1 MSNVQM
7 SNCHSGLVL
16 DIGHLEY
23 ARRAKILS
31 MSSMIQPV
39 RGTLDY
45 YPEEMALR
53 TWLNSKMREVCES
66 FGYSEYEGPML
77 ERFELYAAKS
87 GAELVEKQS
96 YVFEDRGGERITLR
110 PELTPT
116 LARMVAARQRQ
127 LTFPLRWWSFGPFW
141 RYEKPQK
148 GRSREFFQWNI
159 DLIGDDSPEA
169 DAEIATIAATF
180 LNNVGLR
187 SNETQILVNNR
198 QLMQGE
204 LEALGIKSSLRL
216 DVFSLIDRR
225 DKLSAED
232 WRKRGKELGLDETQL
247 MGVEALIENQDLWK
261 QSSVLQRFF
270 KAIEVSGVQD
280 YVRFAPHII
289 RGLDYYTGTVFE
301 AWDTAGEFRAVFG
314 GGRYDDLVNAVG
326 GDPVPAVG
334 LAIGNVVISLMLQAF
349 GHLPELGSGATI
361 YVTTFDQDHLLES
374 LSLAAELRRAGLQV
388 TSHLNAADK
397 LQKQF
402 KQADRLGARLVLVLG
417 PDELKKG
424 EVSVKDLRSG
434 DQQTTERAQLSQHL
448 KSLLNS

>member
-1 MSNVQM
+1 
-7 SNCHSGLVL
+7 
-16 DIGHLEY
+16 
-23 ARRAKILS
+23 
-31 MSSMIQPV
+31 MSSLVQPV

-53 TWLNSKMREVCES
+53 TWLNARMREVCES

-77 ERFELYAAKS
+77 ERFDLYAAKS

-159 DLIGDDSPEA
+159 DLIGEDSPEA
-169 DAEIATIAATF
+169 DAEIAAIAATF
-180 LNNVGLR
+180 LKNAGLR

-198 QLMQGE
+198 QLMQEE
-204 LEALGIKSSLRL
+204 LEALGIKEHLRMS
-216 DVFSLIDRR
+216 VFNLIDRR
-225 DKLSAED
+225 DKLSVGE
-232 WRKRGKELGLDETQL
+232 WKKRGQEIGLDETQV
-247 MGVEALIENQDLWK
+247 MGVESLMGNKELWK
-261 QSSVLQRFF
+261 KSPGMQRFF
-270 KAIEVSGVQD
+270 KAIDVLGVQD
-280 YVRFAPHII
+280 YIRFAPWII

-301 AWDTAGEFRAVFG
+301 AWDTAGEFRAIFG
-314 GGRYDDLVNAVG
+314 GGRYDNLVNAVG

-349 GHLPELGSGATI
+349 GHLPDLQSGSPIFITA
-361 YVTTFDQDHLLES
+361 FDQDLLLES
-374 LSLAAELRRAGLQV
+374 LSLAAELRREGLKV
-388 TSHLNAADK
+388 TSQLTADK

-402 KQADRLGARLVLVLG
+402 KHADRIGAKLVLVLG
-417 PDELKKG
+417 PDEVKG
-424 EVSVKDLRSG
+424 KTVSVKDLRTG
-434 DQQTTERAQLSQHL
+434 DQRSIPRTHL
-448 KSLLNS
+448 IHQINLLLK

>member
-1 MSNVQM
+1 MVS
-7 SNCHSGLVL
+7 L
-16 DIGHLEY
+16 
-23 ARRAKILS
+23 
-31 MSSMIQPV
+31 IQPV

-53 TWLNSKMREVCES
+53 NWLYARMREVCES

-77 ERFELYAAKS
+77 ERFDLYAAKS

-159 DLIGDDSPEA
+159 DMIGDDSPEA
-169 DAEIATIAATF
+169 DAEVAAIAATF
-180 LNNVGLR
+180 LKNVGLR

-198 QLMQGE
+198 QLMQAE
-204 LEALGIKSSLRL
+204 LESLGIQKAVRSE
-216 DVFSLIDRR
+216 VFNLIDRR
-225 DKLSAED
+225 DKLSAEA
-232 WRKRGKELGLDETQL
+232 WKERGKELGLDETQL
-247 MGVEALIENQDLWK
+247 IGIETLIQDQDLWK
-261 QSSVLQRFF
+261 KSPTLQRFF
-270 KAIEVSGVQD
+270 KAIDVYGVED

-301 AWDTAGEFRAVFG
+301 AWDTAGEFRAIFG
-314 GGRYDDLVNAVG
+314 GGRYDNLVNAVG

-334 LAIGNVVISLMLQAF
+334 FAIGNVVISLMLQAF
-349 GHLPELGSGATI
+349 GHLPDLKSGAPI
-361 YVTTFDQDHLLES
+361 YVTSFDPEHLLDS

-388 TSHLNAADK
+388 TSDLKADK

-402 KQADRLGARLVLVLG
+402 KQADRIGARLVLVLG
-417 PDELKKG
+417 PDEIKKQ
-424 EVSVKDLRSG
+424 EVSVKDLQSGEQKSYPRSG
-434 DQQTTERAQLSQHL
+434 LAQQLLDSL
-448 KSLLNS
+448 KS

>member
-1 MSNVQM
+1 MPS
-7 SNCHSGLVL
+7 L
-16 DIGHLEY
+16 
-23 ARRAKILS
+23 
-31 MSSMIQPV
+31 IQPV

-45 YPEEMALR
+45 YPEEMTLR
-53 TWLNSKMREVCES
+53 NWLYARMREVCES

-77 ERFELYAAKS
+77 ERFDLYAAKS

-159 DLIGDDSPEA
+159 DLIGDNSPEA
-169 DAEIATIAATF
+169 DAEIAAIAATF
-180 LNNVGLR
+180 LKNVGLR

-198 QLMQGE
+198 QLMQSE
-204 LEALGIKSSLRL
+204 LEALGVKKEARTN
-216 DVFSLIDRR
+216 VFNLIDRR
-225 DKLSAED
+225 NKLSAGA
-232 WRKRGKELGLDETQL
+232 WRERGKELGLDETQL
-247 MGVEALIENQDLWK
+247 MGIESLIEDQDLWK
-261 QSSVLQRFF
+261 KSPTLQRFF
-270 KAIEVSGVQD
+270 KAIDVCGVQD

-301 AWDTAGEFRAVFG
+301 AWDTAGEFRAIFG

-349 GHLPELGSGATI
+349 GHLPDLSSGAPI
-361 YVTTFDQDHLLES
+361 YVTAFDQDHILDS
-374 LSLAAELRRAGLQV
+374 LSLAAELRRAGLKV
-388 TSHLNAADK
+388 TSDLSADK

-402 KQADRLGARLVLVLG
+402 KHADRIGARLVLVLG
-417 PDELKKG
+417 PDEIKKN

-434 DQQTTERAQLSQHL
+434 NQRGIPRAQLLHQL
-448 KSLLNS
+448 SLLLK